1 MKLLTALVRGVC
13 TLGLPVVLLGSTV
26 AQEGAILLYEQNY
39 SEAVSFSS
47 ADAPLLRDF
56 YVVIPNSTKTKWSG
70 AGGGVI
76 VTPFKT
82 PSLSER
88 YSGSFIIDTT
98 APKGPG
104 VTLKPAGFDGKLA
117 EDTMRLYVGRS
128 KANGIPE
135 VNESQERE
143 TAMAIVDSKFPI
155 STLSFVRFDIKEW
168 EVLDS
173 VVSYDIDISFWGK
186 RDTEPDI
193 GEGLES

>member
-1 MKLLTALVRGVC
+1 MKFITTLVRGAFA
-13 TLGLPVVLLGSTV
+13 LGLPVVLLGATV

-56 YVVIPNSTKTKWSG
+56 YVVIPGSSETKWSG

-76 VTPFKT
+76 VTPFET

-88 YSGSFIIDTT
+88 YSGSFVIDTT
-98 APKGPG
+98 APRLSG
-104 VTLKPAGFDGKLA
+104 VTLKPTGFDGKLA
-117 EDTMRLYVGRS
+117 ADTLRLYVGRS
-128 KANGIPE
+128 QSNNIPQ
-135 VNESQERE
+135 VNDSRERE
-143 TAMAIVDSKFPI
+143 TALAIVDSKFPI

-186 RDTEPDI
+186 RGKKPETS
-193 GEGLES
+193 EGLEG

>member
-1 MKLLTALVRGVC
+1 MKFLTTRVGRVCALA
-13 TLGLPVVLLGSTV
+13 LPAVLLGSTV
-26 AQEGAILLYEQNY
+26 AKEGAILLYEQNY

-56 YVVIPNSTKTKWSG
+56 YVVLANSPETNWSG
-70 AGGGVI
+70 AGGVI
-76 VTPFKT
+76 VRPFET

-88 YSGSFIIDTT
+88 FSGSFIVDTT
-98 APKGPG
+98 APKESG

-117 EDTMRLYVGRS
+117 ADSLRLYVGRS
-128 KANGIPE
+128 KTGTGPKVDDSRA
-135 VNESQERE
+135 RE
-143 TAMAIVDSKFPI
+143 TALAIVDSKFPI

-186 RDTEPDI
+186 RGTGTDTTD
-193 GEGLES
+193 GLEG

>member
-98 APKGPG
+98 APKGSG
-104 VTLKPAGFDGKLA
+104 VTLKPARFDGKLA

-128 KANGIPE
+128 KANGAPE
-135 VNESQERE
+135 VNEPQERE

-186 RDTEPDI
+186 RDAEPDI

>member
-1 MKLLTALVRGVC
+1 MKLVTTLVRGVC

-26 AQEGAILLYEQNY
+26 AEEGAILLYEQNY
-39 SEAVSFSS
+39 SEAVSFSR

-76 VTPFKT
+76 VTPFET

-88 YSGSFIIDTT
+88 FSGSFIIDTT
-98 APKGPG
+98 APKQSG

-117 EDTMRLYVGRS
+117 ADTMRLYVGRS
-128 KANGIPE
+128 KANGAPE
-135 VNESQERE
+135 VRNSRERE
-143 TAMAIVDSKFPI
+143 TALAIVDSKFPI

-186 RDTEPDI
+186 RAKEPGATEEF
-193 GEGLES
+193 EG

>member
-1 MKLLTALVRGVC
+1 MKLLMTLVRGVC
-13 TLGLPVVLLGSTV
+13 ALGLPVVLLGSTV

-56 YVVIPNSTKTKWSG
+56 YVVLPKMPESKWNG
-70 AGGGVI
+70 VGGVI
-76 VTPFKT
+76 IAPFET

-88 YSGSFIIDTT
+88 YSGSFIVDTT
-98 APKGPG
+98 LPKASG
-104 VTLKPAGFDGKLA
+104 VTLQPAGFDGKLA
-117 EDTMRLYVGRS
+117 ADTLRLYVGRS
-128 KANGIPE
+128 KATGTPK
-135 VNESQERE
+135 VNDSRERE
-143 TAMAIVDSKFPI
+143 TALAIVDSKFPI

-186 RDTEPDI
+186 RGAEPDEPTGRI
-193 GEGLES
+193 